1 MEVIAGFVKSY
12 FVFLLILQ
20 IIAYLTPKESYKKYV
35 QFFTGALM
43 AVLLLKPV
51 LTWMDKDMTLPE
63 TVSFEELS
71 EQLDNIAYEG
81 EGEDMF
87 EIFFVEESTEKT
99 KQYESHRLADC
110 APVWNFA
117 VSYRNTFEWGRT
129 GKKQLSG
136 SGKNGTD
143 SRTRGG
149 K

>member
-1 MEVIAGFVKSY
+1 MGVLTGFVKSY
-12 FVFLLILQ
+12 FIFLLFLQ

-87 EIFFVEESTEKT
+87 EIFFVEESTE
-99 KQYESHRLADC
+99 
-110 APVWNFA
+110 
-117 VSYRNTFEWGRT
+117 
-129 GKKQLSG
+129 
-136 SGKNGTD
+136 
-143 SRTRGG
+143 
-149 K
+149 